1 MAQIVLTDASITI
14 NSVDLSSRTNQV
26 TINYEKE
33 AVESTAFG
41 DSGRKYVAG
50 LQNVTVDVELQQDFA
65 ASNVEATVFPLVGTS
80 TTIVV
85 KPTSSAVSSTNP
97 SYTIASTYLAAHTPV
112 NGAVGELATTS
123 LSFQG
128 GTVVKATS

>member
-1 MAQIVLTDASITI
+1 MAQIVLTDASITV

-41 DSGRKYVAG
+41 DSGRKFVAG
-50 LQNVTVDVELQQDFA
+50 LQNVTVDIELQQDFA

-80 TTIVV
+80 TTIVI
-85 KPTSSAVSSTNP
+85 KPTSSAVSATNP
-97 SYTIASTYLAAHTPV
+97 SYTVSNTYLATHTPV
-112 NGAVGELATTS
+112 NGQVGELATTS

-128 GTVVKATS
+128 GTLAKATA